1 LRGLYDLPIQEPKEA
16 EIANMIIFLAVSEDG
31 WRRMQDME
39 KRETSIGGPIQPLM
53 RRVQSRIALKP
64 FSKEGTEKL
73 IEKRLSLNRTTGETE
88 KDPLI
93 PFTKDFVDYVFKLSA
108 GKPSDIITRCDHVL
122 DAGLETMTPKLT
134 AEFAKQIF
142 EKRGLTY

>member
-1 LRGLYDLPIQEPKEA
+1 
-16 EIANMIIFLAVSEDG
+16 
-31 WRRMQDME
+31 ME